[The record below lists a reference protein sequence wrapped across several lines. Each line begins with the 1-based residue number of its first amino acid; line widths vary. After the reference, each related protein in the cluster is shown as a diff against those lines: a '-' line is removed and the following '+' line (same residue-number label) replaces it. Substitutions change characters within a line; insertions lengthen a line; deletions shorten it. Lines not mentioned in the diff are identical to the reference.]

1 MNEQLLKTSGADV
14 LSYRNKTQKKL
25 QGSDIHASPP
35 LPPTLYVRGLKDTK
49 SRFVSFENNC
59 LPTQLQKIK
68 VTERKLKS

>member
-25 QGSDIHASPP
+25 QGSGIHAP
-35 LPPTLYVRGLKDTK
+35 PPTLYVRGLKDTK

-59 LPTQLQKIK
+59 LPTQLQKNK
-68 VTERKLKS
+68 VTERELKS

>member
-25 QGSDIHASPP
+25 QGSGIHAPP
-35 LPPTLYVRGLKDTK
+35 PPPTLYVRGLKDTK

-59 LPTQLQKIK
+59 LTTQLQKIK

>member
-25 QGSDIHASPP
+25 QGSGIHA
-35 LPPTLYVRGLKDTK
+35 
-49 SRFVSFENNC
+49 FENNC
-59 LPTQLQKIK
+59 LTTQLQKIK